1 MDSTHPLTPSAREGE
16 SKETHPLAGGVWG
29 GVFLDCFESAVAD
42 SRNDEL
48 LESFESANSKIV
60 DEFLGLC
67 ETNE

>member
-16 SKETHPLAGGVWG
+16 
-29 GVFLDCFESAVAD
+29 FLDGCFASLTNPAD
-42 SRNDEL
+42 CHDSRCESRNDGL

-67 ETNE
+67 EANE